1 MKTKAT
7 SCHHSGTAH
16 GRFDPFATP
25 TGNLA
30 KRQQATRR
38 ATRWGGCRAGRAT
51 TTGLS
56 DSSPTGGRA
65 RRPTSGGATASV
77 FLTPPNFIPAWPV
90 TTHLC
95 AGNGR
100 NDPNASAV
108 AYLHEKGIAAPR
120 GCAPSL
126 YACLFHD
133 TEAALHSRR
142 RTAPPECADPCAEI
156 LSPALDVA
164 PDSSERASWA
174 VRRPDS

>member
-1 MKTKAT
+1 MVA
-7 SCHHSGTAH
+7 
-16 GRFDPFATP
+16 
-25 TGNLA
+25 L
-30 KRQQATRR
+30 TRSPRRRGISPSVNRPR
-38 ATRWGGCRAGRAT
+38 AGQPDGAAAARAGRRRLDYPIRHRRAVAQ
-51 TTGLS
+51 
-56 DSSPTGGRA
+56 GGRH
-65 RRPTSGGATASV
+65 PTRGGATASV